1 MQLPVKGEILDSV
14 IPAISF
20 TCLMSDA
27 KNIRHLKSLIAS
39 EKSDISHTFYIQKYA
54 QNANNATVMQTGWNG
69 CQNHCPYDVL
79 GGTNEAMGETA
90 LVTEAVS
97 GMLIK

>member
-1 MQLPVKGEILDSV
+1 MQLPGKVEILGSV

-20 TCLMSDA
+20 TCLMMDA
-27 KNIRHLKSLIAS
+27 KIIRHLKSLIAS
-39 EKSDISHTFYIQKYA
+39 EKSGISYTFYIQKHA

-79 GGTNEAMGETA
+79 GGTNEAMGKRA
-90 LVTEAVS
+90 LITEAVS
-97 GMLIK
+97 WMLTK